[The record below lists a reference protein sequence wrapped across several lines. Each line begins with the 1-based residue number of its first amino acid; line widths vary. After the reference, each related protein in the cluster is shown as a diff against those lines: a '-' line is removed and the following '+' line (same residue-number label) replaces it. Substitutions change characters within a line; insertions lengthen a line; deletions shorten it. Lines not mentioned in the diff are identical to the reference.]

1 MLSNACKYAIR
12 AVLFLGLN
20 SNENIKFSAEKL
32 ANELEVPKPFLAQ
45 LLRSLSLKQLISSTK
60 GPNGGFYTNKL
71 NLDKTI
77 WDIIVLIDRQLKFE
91 ECFLGLSKCDDAH
104 PCPVHNI
111 VSPFRKNILNDFKNK
126 DILFYINKIKK
137 NKTVISLKHLKI

>member
-45 LLRSLSLKQLISSTK
+45 LILTKQITHPAPTKLKGIIKESS
-60 GPNGGFYTNKL
+60 
-71 NLDKTI
+71 
-77 WDIIVLIDRQLKFE
+77 
-91 ECFLGLSKCDDAH
+91 
-104 PCPVHNI
+104 
-111 VSPFRKNILNDFKNK
+111 
-126 DILFYINKIKK
+126 
-137 NKTVISLKHLKI
+137 

>member
-20 SNENIKFSAEKL
+20 SNENIKFGAEKL
-32 ANELEVPKPFLAQ
+32 AKELEMPKPFLAQ

-60 GPNGGFYTNKL
+60 GPGGGFYTNKL
-71 NLDKTI
+71 NLKNTI
-77 WDIIVLIDRQLKFE
+77 WDVIVLIDRELKFE
-91 ECFLGLSKCDDAH
+91 ECFLGLSKCDDKH

-111 VSPFRKNILNDFKNK
+111 VSPFRKKILNDFKNK
-126 DILFYINKIKK
+126 TIIFFVNKIKK
-137 NKTVISLKHLKI
+137 NKTVISLKYLKI